1 MRDTPH
7 APNSA
12 FDAAQV
18 GPLRRRIL
26 EYIDEQGG
34 ELRADSAHSLRR
46 QISDALGEGPG
57 RVSQALI
64 ALEKSG
70 QLQREMDLER
80 HRCQAIRL
88 FSPSPEPHSTA
99 HRTPQASPLGKLPAT
114 DSGPGRQRAELQVA
128 EQELNDLIRQAAN
141 ASRRVT
147 RLRRAVPRPQDHEE
161 VPSR

>member
-7 APNSA
+7 APRSA

-18 GPLRRRIL
+18 GSLRRRIL
-26 EYIDEQGG
+26 EYIAEQGG

-46 QISDALGEGPG
+46 QICDALGEGPG

-64 ALEKSG
+64 GLERSG

-88 FSPSPEPHSTA
+88 LSRRPEPHPTA
-99 HRTPQASPLGKLPAT
+99 HRTRQATPPGTLPPT
-114 DSGPGRQRAELQVA
+114 DSWPGRQRAELQVA
-128 EQELNDLIRQAAN
+128 EQELNDLIRQAVN
-141 ASRRVT
+141 ASRRVA
-147 RLRRAVPRPQDHEE
+147 RLRRVVLRAQDREE